1 MSILETAIAV
11 GLISFAIAQ
20 NVSKREG
27 SFGVFEK
34 LRDYWKVKEGNETYV
49 DPEDGYAI
57 NRPKSAIAR
66 LLSCPYCS
74 GFWATIFVTLFFADG
89 IRSFLVVGGMA
100 WGIQTILQN
109 VADIGEK

>member
-1 MSILETAIAV
+1 MSTLEAAIAV

-27 SFGVFEK
+27 SFGIFEK

-49 DPEDGYAI
+49 DPEDGYASS
-57 NRPKSAIAR
+57 RPKSAIAR
-66 LLSCPYCS
+66 LLSCPYCT
-74 GFWATIFVTLFFADG
+74 GFWAILLVTLAFSYD
-89 IRSFLVVGGMA
+89 IKSFLVVGGMA